1 MRRLPAASA
10 AVLLVLLAGLALS
23 QSDRIAGKSC
33 PEPAAILASSQQDA
47 IAAVEKWVETD
58 VAPGWD
64 VKSPGLV
71 DAQILLTAHEEALA
85 YKQGLNPAKLEL
97 EVTVLYD
104 ALKDPFFGGVISAE
118 RWKKYA
124 VTVSRDCAD
133 SEWRVSRSK
142 QLDSG
147 GKKGVDAPLPGTPG
161 VPDAT

>member
-1 MRRLPAASA
+1 MRLVPLVLSGI
-10 AVLLVLLAGLALS
+10 AVLLISFNLVRESGVLAS
-23 QSDRIAGKSC
+23 ESC
-33 PEPAAILASSQQDA
+33 APPSAILASSQQEA
-47 IAAVEKWVETD
+47 IAAVERWVETD

-64 VKSPGLV
+64 VPKPGLV

-104 ALKDPFFGGVISAE
+104 ALKDPFFGGVISSE

-133 SEWRVSRSK
+133 SEWRVVRSK
-142 QLDSG
+142 QIGAG
-147 GKKGVDAPLPGTPG
+147 GEKGKDQPLPGSVG
-161 VPDAT
+161 VPDAS